1 MIYLGMRGMF
11 GPSADATGRLP
22 LMAPFLRMASTS
34 LRDVFLVA
42 GRCEW
47 EFVTAW
53 KEDGKMLVEYVEA
66 GGVQWMLFEA
76 FPQPEDGD
84 GASRYGQ
91 GTDPVLMARLS
102 AVLMARLSDL
112 LELCR
117 SGGHDKTERALEKLM
132 QDMILEGRNAP

>member
-1 MIYLGMRGMF
+1 MIYLGMCGMF
-11 GPSADATGRLP
+11 GPDADVTGRLP

-47 EFVTAW
+47 KFVTAW

-76 FPQPEDGD
+76 FPQPGDGD
-84 GASRYGQ
+84 DAGRHGRGA
-91 GTDPVLMARLS
+91 DP
-102 AVLMARLSDL
+102 VLMARLSDL
-112 LELCR
+112 LDLCR
-117 SGGHDKTERALEKLM
+117 SGGHDKTERVLEKLM
-132 QDMILEGRNAP
+132 RDMILEGRGTP